1 MYKKPEDIKPLP
13 PGMMDAFD
21 KAVTSQMSEYDK
33 PLDQRGAP
41 EVEAPAS
48 EEPLQEAK
56 GEEYEAD
63 SDHDMDPKS
72 HVMQDKETGMF
83 CVYDANSKKVAEFK
97 TKQEAEKYAIDN
109 HDDLMK
115 KEVVK
120 EDAKTLTAVRDHG
133 QGKQQYIDVNSKAT
147 QELKKNLEKYK
158 SDAEKDA
165 KDNAKEVEAMDKMD
179 EEAELIGQLHEA
191 LDANDEEKVK
201 EIIGKLKGASKAHA
215 GQAKDLEKAVKEE
228 DETTAAKTK
237 AKYKSDAEKA
247 EKEVTKDAK
256 ALASEESDDDEKL
269 DKVNPKAVK
278 KKFDDRKDKDID
290 NDGDVDSSDKYL
302 HKRRQAISKAI
313 KNEETTLE
321 AKYPKAARGKASV
334 GYPHAPRGMRW
345 KTLIPMRGKT
355 TIVNYH
361 QAVKD
366 YGKDNVHYTKG
377 GMKTGEDQ
385 VQVLLPESTHDEYLH
400 KRRQAISKA
409 IEKQKMAK
417 ESVLFEDDD
426 DRAPLANLKPPADD
440 DNPHHDLE
448 DRIYDRLRVLYKRK
462 YDFIYDAKKS
472 DNQSQ
477 IDNLKRHAAD
487 TDKRIEILKKETDHP
502 STVDDARKDGIQDAK
517 KVHGIRESLDES
529 KALVQKAITVAK
541 KLGGNMTKAVKEIE
555 KMQRGLSKDK
565 AVASALQLANEH
577 LEEGT
582 ITVHDFTGKGPD
594 PKSGVKI
601 TKLRDGRYGGHDVKM
616 SGPDDVLVSY
626 AKRSLGVD
634 SSAKTLSDAQK
645 QIDRHNAPRRPGF
658 R

>member
-13 PGMMDAFD
+13 AGMMDAFD

-33 PLDQRGAP
+33 PLDQRAAP

-97 TKQEAEKYAIDN
+97 TKEEAEKYAIDN

-120 EDAKTLTAVRDHG
+120 EDAKTLTAIRDHG

-147 QELKKNLEKYK
+147 QELKKKLEKYK
-158 SDAEKDA
+158 SDAEKDSKA
-165 KDNAKEVEAMDKMD
+165 NTKEVEAMDKMD

-228 DETTAAKTK
+228 DETAAAKTK

-247 EKEVTKDAK
+247 EKEVTKDVK
-256 ALASEESDDDEKL
+256 GLASEESDDDEKL

-290 NDGDVDSSDKYL
+290 NDGDSD
-302 HKRRQAISKAI
+302 
-313 KNEETTLE
+313 
-321 AKYPKAARGKASV
+321 
-334 GYPHAPRGMRW
+334 
-345 KTLIPMRGKT
+345 
-355 TIVNYH
+355 
-361 QAVKD
+361 
-366 YGKDNVHYTKG
+366 DN
-377 GMKTGEDQ
+377 
-385 VQVLLPESTHDEYLH
+385 DEYLH

-409 IEKQKMAK
+409 IEKQKMTK
-417 ESVLFEDDD
+417 ESVQNEDSD
-426 DRAPLANLKPPADD
+426 DRAPLANLKAPADD

-448 DRIYDRLRVLYKRK
+448 DRIYDRLKHLYTREYDTKYQIQKLRDRKPKNMDIMGRISRLEDEESNFKRR
-462 YDFIYDAKKS
+462 
-472 DNQSQ
+472 
-477 IDNLKRHAAD
+477 ID
-487 TDKRIEILKKETDHP
+487 ILGKETHQGII
-502 STVDDARKDGIQDAK
+502 DDARKDGIKDAK
-517 KVHGIRESLDES
+517 KRAGIKESLDES

-582 ITVHDFTGKGPD
+582 LTVSDFTGKGPD
-594 PKSGVKI
+594 PKSGVRV

-616 SGPDDVLVSY
+616 TGADDVLVRY

-634 SSAKTLSDAQK
+634 SSAKSLADAQQ
-645 QIDRHNAPRRPGF
+645 QINRHNAPR
-658 R
+658 

>member
-13 PGMMDAFD
+13 AGMMDAFD

-33 PLDQRGAP
+33 PLDQRAAP

-97 TKQEAEKYAIDN
+97 TKEEAEKYAIDN

-133 QGKQQYIDVNSKAT
+133 QGKQQYVDVNSKAT
-147 QELKKNLEKYK
+147 QELKKKLEKYK
-158 SDAEKDA
+158 SDAEKDSKA
-165 KDNAKEVEAMDKMD
+165 NTKEVEAMDKMD

-237 AKYKSDAEKA
+237 AKYKSDSEKA

-256 ALASEESDDDEKL
+256 ALASEESDDDDDEKL

-290 NDGDVDSSDKYL
+290 NDGDSD
-302 HKRRQAISKAI
+302 
-313 KNEETTLE
+313 
-321 AKYPKAARGKASV
+321 
-334 GYPHAPRGMRW
+334 
-345 KTLIPMRGKT
+345 
-355 TIVNYH
+355 
-361 QAVKD
+361 
-366 YGKDNVHYTKG
+366 DN
-377 GMKTGEDQ
+377 
-385 VQVLLPESTHDEYLH
+385 DEYLH

-409 IEKQKMAK
+409 IEKQKMTK
-417 ESVLFEDDD
+417 ESVQNEDSD
-426 DRAPLANLKPPADD
+426 DRAPLANLKAPADD

-448 DRIYDRLRVLYKRK
+448 DRIYDRLKHLYTREYDTKYQIQKLRDRKPKNMDIMGRISRLEDEESNFKRR
-462 YDFIYDAKKS
+462 
-472 DNQSQ
+472 
-477 IDNLKRHAAD
+477 ID
-487 TDKRIEILKKETDHP
+487 ILSKETHQGII
-502 STVDDARKDGIQDAK
+502 DDARKDGIKDAK
-517 KVHGIRESLDES
+517 KRAGIKESLDES

-582 ITVHDFTGKGPD
+582 LSVSDFTGKGPD
-594 PKSGVKI
+594 PKSGVRV

-616 SGPDDVLVSY
+616 TGADDVLVRY

-634 SSAKTLSDAQK
+634 SSAKNLSDAQK
-645 QIDRHNAPRRPGF
+645 QIDRHNAPR
-658 R
+658 